1 MKPAEKF
8 AAWDRKAFLATV
20 PAAHVAIATKLCN
33 LLEAYFE
40 THDITIY
47 SGFPIVIRDGE
58 WTAGFAI
65 RTKGPMV
72 YCCSPK
78 TLAVMGKELAP
89 LMSGKSCI
97 HLRPVQGLDLEA
109 GLALVAKAFGLA
121 AKHGGMIS
129 KADAKKREAAR
140 KRPAAGA
147 AKPKAGTAKRK
158 ATKRARKKA

>member
-20 PAAHVAIATKLCN
+20 PAAHAAVATKLCN
-33 LLEAYFE
+33 LLEAFFE
-40 THDITIY
+40 ERDIAIY

-65 RTKGPMV
+65 RSKGPIV

-78 TLAVMGKELAP
+78 TLAVMGRELAP

-97 HLRPVQGLDLEA
+97 HLRPVPGITMEQA
-109 GLALVAKAFGLA
+109 LALVAKAFGLA
-121 AKHGGMIS
+121 AQHGGMIS
-129 KADAKKREAAR
+129 KADAKQRDAAR
-140 KRPAAGA
+140 KRAAAGP
-147 AKPKAGTAKRK
+147 AKPVRKVAKRP
-158 ATKRARKKA
+158 RKQA

>member
-20 PAAHVAIATKLCN
+20 PTAHVAIATKLCN

-40 THDITIY
+40 ERDITLY

-65 RTKGPMV
+65 RGKGPIV

-78 TLAVMGKELAP
+78 TLAVMGRELAP

-97 HLRPVQGLDLEA
+97 HLRPVQGITMEQA
-109 GLALVAKAFGLA
+109 LALVAKAFGLA
-121 AKHGGMIS
+121 AQHGGMIS
-129 KADAKKREAAR
+129 KADAQKREAAR
-140 KRPAAGA
+140 KRAAAGP
-147 AKPKAGTAKRK
+147 AKPKRK
-158 ATKRARKKA
+158 AAKRARTKA

>member
-8 AAWDRKAFLATV
+8 AAWDRKAFLARV

-40 THDITIY
+40 TRDITIY

-65 RTKGPMV
+65 RTKGPIV

-78 TLAVMGKELAP
+78 TMVVMGKQLAP

-97 HLRPVQGLDLEA
+97 HLRPVPGITMEQA
-109 GLALVAKAFGLA
+109 LALVAKAFGLA

-129 KADAKKREAAR
+129 KADARKREVAR
-140 KRPAAGA
+140 KRTASASAQQKP
-147 AKPKAGTAKRK
+147 KPKAKTLKP
-158 ATKRARKKA
+158 ARKKA

>member
-8 AAWDRKAFLATV
+8 APYDRKAFLAEV
-20 PAAHVAIATKLCN
+20 PPAHLAIATKLCN

-40 THDITIY
+40 TRDITIY

-65 RTKGPMV
+65 RSKGPIV
-72 YCCSPK
+72 YCCSPR
-78 TLAVMGKELAP
+78 TLAVMGKQLAP

-97 HLRPVQGLDLEA
+97 HLRPVPGITMEQA
-109 GLALVAKAFGLA
+109 LALVAKAFGLA

-129 KADAKKREAAR
+129 KVDAKKRESAR
-140 KRPAAGA
+140 TRAAAGP
-147 AKPKAGTAKRK
+147 AKPRRK
-158 ATKRARKKA
+158 AAKRARTKA

>member
-33 LLEAYFE
+33 LLEAFFE
-40 THDITIY
+40 ERDITLY

-65 RTKGPMV
+65 RGKGPIV

-89 LMSGKSCI
+89 LMSGKSCL
-97 HLRPVQGLDLEA
+97 HLRPVKGLDLEA

-121 AKHGGMIS
+121 ARHGGMIS
-129 KADAKKREAAR
+129 KADARKRDAAKARIGATSGHKKAAAR
-140 KRPAAGA
+140 R
-147 AKPKAGTAKRK
+147 TR
-158 ATKRARKKA
+158 TKTK